1 MHPLAET
8 SLDLEMR
15 GVVHPLTLPHT
26 LTLPQPLATPPPL
39 AMLHPLMSLELGLH
53 PSAPPLPSYAPP
65 LHPFCTPPHPLQG
78 DVTLISARQLTGRS
92 TGSYNSAAAP
102 GAVAPSDLPLA
113 AVRVV
118 GGRRLRLLLPP
129 RSIVLVELLAAS
141 PPPPPPASV

>member
-1 MHPLAET
+1 
-8 SLDLEMR
+8 
-15 GVVHPLTLPHT
+15 
-26 LTLPQPLATPPPL
+26 
-39 AMLHPLMSLELGLH
+39 MSLELGLH
-53 PSAPPLPSYAPP
+53 PSALPLRP
-65 LHPFCTPPHPLQG
+65 LCTPSAPPLQG

-102 GAVAPSDLPLA
+102 CAVAPSDLPAA

-141 PPPPPPASV
+141 PPPPVCVSV